1 MNSNDQHAG
10 IPTSNQKTRDRAA
23 LLPII
28 GLLLLIPPLADV
40 FQLDARI
47 GGIPVTAL
55 YLFAVWGLLIV
66 GAAVLSRKL
75 RITESGDEPDSR
87 ESAD

>member
-1 MNSNDQHAG
+1 MTPDDRHTGVS
-10 IPTSNQKTRDRAA
+10 TSNHKTRDRAA

-28 GLLLLIPPLADV
+28 GLLLLIPPIADV

-55 YLFAVWGLLIV
+55 YLFAVWGLLIA
-66 GAAVLSRKL
+66 GAALLSRKL
-75 RITESGDEPDSR
+75 RSADSGDEPDSR